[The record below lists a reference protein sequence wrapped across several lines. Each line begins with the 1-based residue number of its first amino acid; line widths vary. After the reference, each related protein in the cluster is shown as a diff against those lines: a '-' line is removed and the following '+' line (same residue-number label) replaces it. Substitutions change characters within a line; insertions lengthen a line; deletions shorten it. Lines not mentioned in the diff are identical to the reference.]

1 MKSPIDF
8 ALLCDRTEGYAVHCT
23 TEEDAAMFVEWA
35 RRLYPNRTSNWNDGE
50 TNFDSHGDKT
60 VYTFNRKHG
69 DSWAKSNLLF
79 GDIRRVIDIGYT
91 IIEFDEIHKHEDL
104 VESDKVLDFLLT

>member
-8 ALLCDRTEGYAVHCT
+8 TLLCDRTKGYAVHCT

-60 VYTFNRKHG
+60 VYMATAGRRAICCLETSAESLIL
-69 DSWAKSNLLF
+69 DILLSSSMKSTNTR
-79 GDIRRVIDIGYT
+79 I
-91 IIEFDEIHKHEDL
+91 
-104 VESDKVLDFLLT
+104 